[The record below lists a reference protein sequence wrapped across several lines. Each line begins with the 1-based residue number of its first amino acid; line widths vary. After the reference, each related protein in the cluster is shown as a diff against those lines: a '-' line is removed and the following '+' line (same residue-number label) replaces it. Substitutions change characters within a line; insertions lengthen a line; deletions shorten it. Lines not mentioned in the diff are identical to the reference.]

1 MTEKRV
7 KGSTGPDYTAL
18 SANDKEGLQRAIKKG
33 ATRREAIQMMVAAGM
48 TAAAAGSIVTTATEA
63 LAMTPK
69 KGGKLRVGTALHG
82 PDDTLDPVRLTSET
96 DYGRARAHYNSLVQ
110 LNDDIV
116 PQPELAESFEAN
128 KDASE
133 WTFSLR
139 KDVKFHDGSKFTADD
154 VVWSLSRHLGKDSK
168 SVAKG
173 LMTSVK
179 EWKKVGPYEV
189 KAICDAPYSD
199 LPAVLGEKH
208 FKIAKADTKD
218 FATAPGTGPFKL
230 KNFRPGVGSHHV
242 RNDDYWR
249 EGANIDE
256 FEIFGITDPVARV
269 NALIAG
275 DIHLMNVVPPKAMN
289 QVEKAE
295 GVTARSVPSGSYM
308 GICIHATHG
317 EGKNADFVNG
327 MKHIMRRE
335 RIVKNILRGHGTV
348 GNDHPINVAYG
359 RDFCDTLPVAEFD
372 PEKAKALFKKSGLTG
387 AEVQV
392 AEVAGGVTDTML
404 LVQRECQKI
413 GFNLQIKKV
422 PTDGYWGAVW
432 QKTAMNVTAWNMRP
446 TATIMLDL
454 AYAPGAPWSD
464 TEWKDDRMGELLAK
478 AKAETDP
485 KIKHELLCEM
495 QKIVALNAPVV
506 IPSHRNIVDGI
517 SDKVKGVPRLAL
529 GGLGASEWPEFVWL
543 DA

>member
-1 MTEKRV
+1 MSEKKV
-7 KGSTGPDYTAL
+7 QGAADKTYQGM
-18 SANDKEGLQRAIKKG
+18 SASDKEGLKRAIKRG
-33 ATRREAIQMMVAAGM
+33 ATRREAVQMMVAAGM
-48 TAAAAGSIVTTATEA
+48 TAAAAGSVVTSATEA

-69 KGGKLRVGTALHG
+69 KGGKIRVGTALHG
-82 PDDTLDPVRLTSET
+82 PDDTLDPIKLTSET
-96 DYGRARAHYNSLVQ
+96 DYGRARAHYNSLIQ
-110 LNDDIV
+110 LSDDIV

-133 WTFSLR
+133 WTFNLR

-168 SVAKG
+168 SVGKG

-179 EWKKVGPYEV
+179 EWKKIGPYEV
-189 KAICDAPYSD
+189 KAICEAPYAD

-230 KNFRPGVGSHHV
+230 KSFRPGVGSHHV

-249 EGANIDE
+249 DGANIDE
-256 FEIFGITDPVARV
+256 FELFGITDPVARV

-275 DIHLMNVVPPKAMN
+275 DIHLMNVVPPKAMS
-289 QVEKAE
+289 QVENAA

-308 GICIHATHG
+308 GICIHTKHG
-317 EGKNADFVNG
+317 DGNNADFVNG

-335 RIVKNILRGHGTV
+335 RIVTNILRGHGTV

-359 RDFCDTLPVAEFD
+359 VDFCDTLPQAEFD
-372 PEKAKALFKKSGLTG
+372 PDKAKALFKKSGLTG
-387 AEVQV
+387 AEIQV

-404 LVQRECQKI
+404 LVQRECAKI

-464 TEWKDDRMGELLAK
+464 TEWKDDRMGDLLAK

-517 SDKVKGVPRLAL
+517 SDKVKGVPKLSL

>member
-1 MTEKRV
+1 MANKKTQ
-7 KGSTGPDYTAL
+7 GPSDNSYKAL
-18 SANDKEGLQRAIKKG
+18 SANDQESLKRALKKG
-33 ATRREAIQMMVAAGM
+33 ATRRDVVQMMVAAGM
-48 TAAAAGSIVTTATEA
+48 TAAAAGSIATSATEA
-63 LAMTPK
+63 LAATPK
-69 KGGKLRVGTALHG
+69 KGGKLRAGMALHG
-82 PDDTLDPVRLTSET
+82 PDDTLDPIRLTSET

-110 LNDDIV
+110 LSDDIV

-168 SVAKG
+168 SVGKG
-173 LMTSVK
+173 LMTTVK

-189 KAICDAPYSD
+189 KAICEAPYAD

-230 KNFRPGVGSHHV
+230 KSFRPGVGSHHV

-249 EGANIDE
+249 EGANLE
-256 FEIFGITDPVARV
+256 EIELFGITDEVARV

-275 DIHLMNVVPPKAMN
+275 DVQLINVVPPKSMS
-289 QVEKAE
+289 QVEQAP

-308 GICIHATHG
+308 GICLHTVHG
-317 EGKNADFVNG
+317 EGNNADFVQA
-327 MKHIMRRE
+327 MKYIMRRD

-359 RDFCDTLPVAEFD
+359 VDFCDTLPQIEFD
-372 PEKAKALFKKSGLTG
+372 PDKAKALFKKSGLSG

-454 AYAPGAPWSD
+454 SYAPEAPWSD
-464 TEWKDDRMGELLAK
+464 TGWNNDEMGKLLAK

-485 KIKHELLCEM
+485 KVKHELLCQM
-495 QKIVALNAPVV
+495 QKIVAENAPVV
-506 IPSHRNIVDGI
+506 IPAHRNIVDGI
-517 SDKVKGVPRLAL
+517 SDKVKGVPKLSL

-543 DA
+543 EG

>member
-1 MTEKRV
+1 MTDRNEQDP
-7 KGSTGPDYTAL
+7 KGADYGAL
-18 SANDKEGLQRAIKKG
+18 SANEKEGVHSALKRG
-33 ATRREAIQMMVAAGM
+33 ATRRDVVQMMVAAGM
-48 TAAAAGSIVTTATEA
+48 TAAAAGSIVTSAREA
-63 LAMTPK
+63 IAATPK
-69 KGGKLRVGTALHG
+69 KGGKIRVGTALHG
-82 PDDTLDPVRLTSET
+82 PDDTMDPIRLTSET
-96 DYGRARAHYNSLVQ
+96 DYGRARSHYNSLIQ
-110 LNDDIV
+110 LSDDIV

-154 VVWSLSRHLGKDSK
+154 VVWSLNRHLGKDSK
-168 SVAKG
+168 SVGKG

-189 KAICDAPYSD
+189 KAICEAPYAD

-230 KNFRPGVGSHHV
+230 KSFRPGVGSHHV

-249 EGANIDE
+249 EPANVE
-256 FEIFGITDPVARV
+256 EIELFGITDEVARV

-275 DIHLMNVVPPKAMN
+275 NVQLINVVPPKSMS
-289 QVEKAE
+289 QVEQAD
-295 GVTARSVPSGSYM
+295 GVSVRSIPSGSYM
-308 GICIHATHG
+308 GICIHTKHG
-317 EGKNADFVNG
+317 EGNNADFVNG
-327 MKHIMRRE
+327 MKHIMRRD

-359 RDFCDTLPVAEFD
+359 VDFCDDLPQVGYD

-387 AEVQV
+387 AEIQV

-413 GFNLQIKKV
+413 GFDLKIKKV

-432 QKTAMNVTAWNMRP
+432 QKSPMCVTSWNMRP
-446 TATIMLDL
+446 TASIMLDI
-454 AYAPGAPWSD
+454 AYAPTAPWSD
-464 TEWKDDRMGELLAK
+464 TFWKDDRMGDLLAK
-478 AKAETDP
+478 VKAETDP
-485 KIKHELLCEM
+485 NNKHELLCQM
-495 QKIVALNAPVV
+495 QKIVSDDAPVA
-506 IPSHRNIVDGI
+506 IPAHINLLDAIRSN
-517 SDKVKGVPRLAL
+517 VKGVPRLAL
-529 GGLGASEWPEFVWL
+529 GSLGASEWPEFAWL
-543 DA
+543 DS

>member
-1 MTEKRV
+1 MSDRNEKTTA
-7 KGSTGPDYTAL
+7 GAEYGAL
-18 SANDKEGLQRAIKKG
+18 SANEKEGVQRALKKG
-33 ATRREAIQMMVAAGM
+33 ATRRDVVQMMVAAGM
-48 TAAAAGSIVTTATEA
+48 TAAAAGSIVSSASDA
-63 LAMTPK
+63 IAATPK

-82 PDDTLDPVRLTSET
+82 PDDTLDPIRLTSET
-96 DYGRARAHYNSLVQ
+96 DYGRARSHYNSLIQ
-110 LNDDIV
+110 LSDEIV

-133 WTFSLR
+133 WTFQLR
-139 KDVKFHDGSKFTADD
+139 KGVKFHDGSDFTADD

-168 SVAKG
+168 SVGKG
-173 LMTSVK
+173 LMTTVK
-179 EWKKVGPYEV
+179 EWKKVGPHEV
-189 KAICDAPYSD
+189 KAICEAPYAD

-230 KNFRPGVGSHHV
+230 KSFRPGVGSHHV

-249 EGANIDE
+249 EPANVE
-256 FEIFGITDPVARV
+256 EIELFGITDEVARV

-275 DIHLMNVVPPKAMN
+275 NVQLINVVPPKSMS
-289 QVEKAE
+289 QVEKAS
-295 GVTARSVPSGSYM
+295 GVTARSIPSGSYM
-308 GICIHATHG
+308 GICLHTKHG
-317 EGKNADFVNG
+317 EGNNADFVNA
-327 MKHIMRRE
+327 MKHIMRRD

-359 RDFCDTLPVAEFD
+359 VDFCDALPQHEFD
-372 PEKAKALFKKSGLTG
+372 PEKAKALFKKSGLSG

-454 AYAPGAPWSD
+454 SYAPGAPWSD
-464 TEWKDDRMGELLAK
+464 TGWENEQMGVLLAK

-485 KIKHELLCEM
+485 KVKHELLCQM
-495 QKIVALNAPVV
+495 QKIVADNAPVV

-517 SDKVKGVPRLAL
+517 SDKVKGVPKLAL

-543 DA
+543 DS

>member
-1 MTEKRV
+1 ASE
-7 KGSTGPDYTAL
+7 
-18 SANDKEGLQRAIKKG
+18 KEGVQRALKRG
-33 ATRREAIQMMVAAGM
+33 ATRRETMQMMVAAGM
-48 TAAAAGSIVTTATEA
+48 TAAAAGSIVTAASEA

-82 PDDTLDPVRLTSET
+82 PDDTLDPIRLTSET

-110 LNDDIV
+110 LSDDIV

-168 SVAKG
+168 SVGKG
-173 LMTSVK
+173 LMTTVK
-179 EWKKVGPYEV
+179 EWKKTGPYEV
-189 KAICDAPYSD
+189 KAICEAPYAD

-230 KNFRPGVGSHHV
+230 DSFRPGVGSRHV

-249 EGANIDE
+249 EGANVDE
-256 FEIFGITDPVARV
+256 IELFGITDEVARV

-275 DIHLMNVVPPKAMN
+275 DVQLINVVPPKSMS
-289 QVEKAE
+289 QVENAP
-295 GVTARSVPSGSYM
+295 GVTARSIPSGSYM
-308 GICIHATHG
+308 GICLHTKHG
-317 EGKNADFVNG
+317 EGNNADFVNA
-327 MKHIMRRE
+327 MKYIMRRD

-359 RDFCDTLPVAEFD
+359 VDFCDALPQRDFD
-372 PEKAKALFKKSGLTG
+372 PDKAKALFKKSGLSG

-454 AYAPGAPWSD
+454 SYAPGAPWSD
-464 TEWKDDRMGELLAK
+464 TGWENEEMGVLLAK

-485 KIKHELLCEM
+485 KIKHEILCKM
-495 QKIVALNAPVV
+495 QKIVAENAPVV

-517 SDKVKGVPRLAL
+517 SDKVKGVPKLSL
-529 GGLGASEWPEFVWL
+529 GGLGASEWPEFVWF